1 MPYIVPT
8 YNTSQPLSDGN
19 KTLAEQIKCVAEAMY
34 ERYKN
39 AKRGTNATNS
49 GDYVQLWKDYWDAPD
64 PFHNNTKRD
73 AIFASFSGYQIEEGL
88 RLQTPTY
95 VSYCAV
101 TAWLVYYRASSCFGG
116 IKGQCLVKS
125 SRVGRSIGG
134 DTRNTLYSSQIRKS
148 KTPEIG
154 SFMLRESEVDPTKN
168 GHVGVVID
176 VNASAETFT
185 CFEGNGKLTRETN
198 ALFEIRTYT
207 FAEFNQFQNG
217 IFLHVQDCETVS
229 PTLVTNLPSWCC
241 PEEKPC
247 PDCPEGY
254 RRRDLTDLPPSPR
267 INFATEAEYLL
278 QKCCVK
284 KDVAPECP
292 TCPTGWE
299 KRTGAPGEPPDPTAG
314 KMRPPRE
321 DRDRDPND
329 PPPKVWAAGE
339 WEAWKQLNKCCYRHI
354 YNTTI
359 CPESLAITRITKD
372 CLNPTYVLRFP
383 EADEV
388 PHYSWFADD
397 TGNGQ
402 GMRQGFFSSVIKR
415 GDITGRHGRTNNTS
429 FMNFIQS
436 VPMVRIGEKS
446 HNCTAMAMIGTSELN
461 GIMSGSNM
469 PSWVGQA
476 DGETHSKRV
485 QSGLNLYPKQEDAI
499 WIVIPRT
506 GFIDGGGLGPGY
518 AERIAEFFNPSNTNS
533 RQWIGRLQ
541 YSLNQ
546 YPALKGIYDEIQ
558 NNIKEKRTNNPIQPI
573 KYSDKYRNLFNI
585 LQLFEQSL
593 NKDATSFFKNK
604 TIIFYFPG
612 EPADFV
618 DSITKVAGIV
628 SFATNLILPGS
639 SVLVGNIVSATTGV
653 LRAIQNG
660 FQIEDLFTIAGAIAQ
675 QLADKDIADGLGLDS
690 EVFQQAGKYIS
701 SSQNIYTAAKGRNAG
716 LAVIG
721 AIQQELKVHNTNIPE
736 VVGSVI
742 GDKAYSTIDAFARGA
757 YHDVNQFLNKTSKEA
772 QGILSNFAET
782 VTIDKIKQGL
792 SFGDTSVA
800 MLYNSILGNSDVSIS
815 QLGFIQDI
823 LSARPAGQAF
833 TTVPGIQNIVAGA
846 FKVDNIRQR
855 DFNSPE
861 ILRSMLGIATGRL
874 ALDSHFDQLLFDSMR
889 YKAEDFTK
897 RNLTF
902 QLPPVIDK
910 CKREAI
916 YDEIRVCIKPPCE
929 PPKKTVNG
937 FCITP
942 PPREQTPPPPTPPK
956 QKECFEFDG
965 VVKYNHP
972 DGYQCQMRMRE
983 WVNQAGGAY
992 PGQWRSDKYVYDIVL
1007 AIEKGEDNPDGRFKK
1022 QVVDYIQNDRPVYKD
1037 TYTPQRDWEMNCGD
1051 GWYDAFS
1058 GKYGQLQWKSCV
1070 ATPPTDDNI
1079 PPCIRK
1085 DSAGK
1090 WWFCPDEDFSF
1101 LNDGEVS
1108 HTLLQKAA
1116 AHLGKPDYS
1125 KPLND
1130 EFIDIYN
1137 TPSTMQPQ
1145 QSGYIT
1151 ELEGSTPQQQQY
1163 IDVPLSR
1170 PGVTTKVPI
1179 NTTNTNT
1186 ANTNTST
1193 VKNPCYPASQDG
1205 SGAWFALLNNKWV
1218 RIIDCKLDSQ
1228 VECCDK
1234 LEKQIEEL
1242 KKTIKESKDNSS
1254 TIVLDRLSN
1263 LQREFDS
1270 QKELLK
1276 VLVEKVSNVQDYS
1289 QKFENI
1295 EKRLEEI
1302 ANKPEPK
1309 CDLEPVITL
1318 IKNSKSSFNY
1328 DDSKI
1333 IQKLDEHSKAL
1344 EILIKRPNA
1353 ACPDCDTSELAKRI
1367 EEQRNAILQLSNRI
1381 NEFNN
1386 TALVQAIQNLVQQ
1399 FTSIQNSNTVQN
1411 TNLALKL
1418 NQTYDLIV
1426 RLLNKPDCCYD
1437 DSELQKKIDKILSE
1451 PPRIEKSK
1459 EGTYYDDSELK
1470 LFIRGEFEKYSE
1482 LLNQKTICPP
1492 IIQQQPPQQQPPC
1505 PGCPPPTVNC
1515 PDCPSPCRDYDDR
1528 LINKK
1533 LDETKELLIRLVE
1546 QPDNGAYDDS
1556 FVRSKLEQIY
1566 SRMEQNITE
1575 TRSSDAQL
1583 RQYITEQIQ
1592 RYSQQYNDTDL
1603 RSFIYSLVSRIQPG
1617 TYNDSS
1623 LRAFIEEKLQSVKF
1637 DETKLREFI
1646 SQKIAES
1653 KTQGYD
1659 DKSLRE
1665 YIYALISRIPPNT
1678 YDDSSL
1684 RAFIE
1689 QKLSQYNAEN
1699 QAYFNQVATF
1709 IIQKIGE
1716 IPQSERYDDTSL
1728 RQYIAAFFSKLPN
1741 TYDDRELKRLIQ
1753 VLIDRPSIDIT
1764 SIQSKLD
1771 ALLTKQWTV
1780 NTTTTGTGQVVNYD
1794 DSQLRALILQQMAL
1808 LQKLQTD
1815 CINNSK
1821 STELLTEFSSQKRKL
1836 EEIVS
1841 LIQNG
1846 VNETT
1851 LQNSINT
1858 IAERIKALETVMQSS
1873 STSLQLQSLR
1883 SDIASQR
1890 TLLST
1895 LQNLLSNVQSQLQS
1909 KTNYDD
1915 TQLRNLLNEIKQ
1927 SVTLQKNYDDTQL
1940 RNQVSTLENVVRSLT
1955 DQLKNQTTSS
1965 SIAYNDTQL
1974 RNQITQL
1981 QEAISRINTS
1991 AQSSQFNDTGI
2002 MNKLDAMTRELT
2014 SVITSRATYDDTQ
2027 IRNQLNS
2034 MNSVLQTILSRQ
2046 QQGSTT
2052 YNDTQLRNQVSA
2064 LDTLIR
2070 QVQTDLN
2077 NKNFSYNDTQ
2087 LRNQI
2092 TALDTAIKNIKVT
2105 GVAYN
2110 DTAIQSKMDTMTAMV
2125 KELQSR
2131 RSFDDS
2137 NIINRLNS
2145 LQSQILTELQRK
2157 FNYDDTSLRS
2167 EIAKLSQYVQGLKFE
2182 QSSGTSQYND
2192 TVLQSKIDEIQRN
2205 IRDLQSRRTEMYN
2218 DTFLREQLQLM
2229 RNDISTLLNKK
2240 AESYNDGE
2248 VKEMLKIQTQMIGE
2262 LLARKCTTYDDSQ
2275 LRGLIQQI
2283 LQKDQYDDSDLRA
2296 ELKKMQDDYGK
2307 MQKAFDDNFKALA
2320 AKMQP
2325 TIIDGGKQ
2333 TVNCGDCKEKF
2344 DELSRLYSSQQEG
2357 WLQRFTAL
2365 KEQLSRIENFTERT
2379 SGEKSETVSPPSL
2392 PPNDEVVPQKKRG
2405 KRTTGYITDDDDCPD
2420 CPKVIER
2427 HERIIYDFPKRNHRQ
2442 RKSPCR
2448 NC

>member
-1 MPYIVPT
+1 MAYIVSSH
-8 YNTSQPLSDGN
+8 NSQTFLSDNN

-34 ERYKN
+34 EKYKN
-39 AKRGTNATNS
+39 SIRGTNATNS
-49 GDYVQLWKDYWDAPD
+49 TDYVQLWKDYWATPD
-64 PFHNNTKRD
+64 PRYNNTKRD
-73 AIFASFSGYQIEEGL
+73 ALFASFSGYGIEEGAAKG
-88 RLQTPTY
+88 TY

-101 TAWLVYYRASSCFGG
+101 GAWLIYYRATTCFGG
-116 IKGQCLVKS
+116 IKVGSDCFAKS
-125 SRVGRSIGG
+125 SRTGTGLTQTKESSVFQLSKARQSRLPATAQIGC
-134 DTRNTLYSSQIRKS
+134 L
-148 KTPEIG
+148 
-154 SFMLRESEVDPTKN
+154 MLRESEESAAN
-168 GHVGVVID
+168 GHAGIVID
-176 VNASAETFT
+176 VTTNTITTIEFNGKQTR
-185 CFEGNGKLTRETN
+185 ENGKLMEKRDY
-198 ALFEIRTYT
+198 TY
-207 FAEFNQFQNG
+207 AELSAYKNLYFF
-217 IFLHVQDCETVS
+217 HVQECETVS
-229 PTLVTNLPSWCC
+229 TTLVTNLPAWCC

-247 PDCPEGY
+247 PDCPTGY
-254 RRRDLTDLPPSPR
+254 RRRDLTDPPPSSR
-267 INFATEAEYLL
+267 VMFSTDAEYEL

-284 KDVAPECP
+284 IQDTTPQCP

-299 KRTGAPGEPPDPTAG
+299 TRTGAPDEPPDPTAG
-314 KMRPPRE
+314 MMRPPRE
-321 DRDRDPND
+321 DNADGTKA
-329 PPPKVWAAGE
+329 KVWAAGE

-359 CPESLAITRITKD
+359 CPEALAITRITKD
-372 CLNPTYVLRFP
+372 CLKPTYVLRFP

-415 GDITGRHGRTNNTS
+415 DDITGRHGRTNNTS

-469 PSWVGQA
+469 PNWVGES
-476 DGETHSKRV
+476 DGENHSKRV

-506 GFIDGGGLGPGY
+506 GVQGGTGGGY
-518 AERIAEFFNPSNTNS
+518 AERLSEFFNPLNGESN
-533 RQWIGRLQ
+533 QWIEYLQ
-541 YSLNQ
+541 NSLDK

-558 NNIKEKRTNNPIQPI
+558 NNIKVRQQIS
-573 KYSDKYRNLFNI
+573 YSDKYRNLFNI
-585 LQLFEQSL
+585 LQLFEQAL

-612 EPADFV
+612 KPKSASDVF
-618 DSITKVAGIV
+618 SQIAGAV

-639 SVLVGNIVSATTGV
+639 SVLVGNLVAATTSV
-653 LRAIQNG
+653 LKAMEGN
-660 FQIEDLFTIAGAIAQ
+660 FQIGDLFTIAGAIAQ
-675 QLADKDIADGLGLDS
+675 QLADKDISDSLGLDS

-701 SSQNIYTAAKGRNAG
+701 SSQNIYTAATGRNSS
-716 LAVIG
+716 LAVIS
-721 AIQQELKVHNTNIPE
+721 AIQQELKVYGTDIPK
-736 VVGSVI
+736 VVGGVI
-742 GDKAYSTIDAFARGA
+742 GDSAYSTIDAFARGA

-792 SFGDTSVA
+792 TFGDTSVA
-800 MLYNSILGNSDVSIS
+800 MLYQSILGQPNLSIS
-815 QLGFIQDI
+815 KLGFIQDI

-846 FKVDNIRQR
+846 FKVDRIRQN

-972 DGYQCQMRMRE
+972 DGYQCQIRYRE
-983 WVNQAGGAY
+983 YNHANGGAV
-992 PGQWRSDKYVYDIVL
+992 PKEWRSDKYVYDIVL
-1007 AIEKGEDNPDGRFKK
+1007 AIERGDDEPSGGRLVDLPDVMPQGMIQMGNKGF
-1022 QVVDYIQNDRPVYKD
+1022 I
-1037 TYTPQRDWEMNCGD
+1037 PQRDWEINCGD
-1051 GWYDAFS
+1051 GWYGLFS
-1058 GKYGQLQWKSCV
+1058 GKYGQIMWKTCV
-1070 ATPPTDDNI
+1070 PTPPPTETDT
-1079 PPCIRK
+1079 PLCIRK
-1085 DSAGK
+1085 IDGK
-1090 WWFCPDEDFSF
+1090 WWFCPETQDFG
-1101 LNDGEVS
+1101 LNDGEQVS
-1108 HTLLQKAA
+1108 HALLQRAA
-1116 AHLGKPDYS
+1116 AHLGKPS
-1125 KPLND
+1125 ATPLSN
-1130 EFIDIYN
+1130 EFVDIYN
-1137 TPSTMQPQ
+1137 TPQSTPQ
-1145 QSGYIT
+1145 QTSGYIT
-1151 ELEGSTPQQQQY
+1151 ETGNTTQY
-1163 IDVPLSR
+1163 VDVPLSR
-1170 PGVTTKVPI
+1170 PGNSTQVPI
-1179 NTTNTNT
+1179 TTTNTNT
-1186 ANTNTST
+1186 NNQNTST

-1205 SGAWFALLNNKWV
+1205 SGAWFANINSKWV

-1242 KKTIKESKDNSS
+1242 KRTIERTKDNSNK
-1254 TIVLDRLSN
+1254 IVVDKLIA
-1263 LQREFDS
+1263 LQKEFDG

-1276 VLVEKVSNVQDYS
+1276 VLVEKVSNIQDYS

-1302 ANKPEPK
+1302 ANKPCPN
-1309 CDLEPVITL
+1309 CDLEPIITL
-1318 IKNSKSSFNY
+1318 IKNNKSSFSY

-1333 IQKLDEHSKAL
+1333 IQRLDEHSKAL

-1353 ACPDCDTSELAKRI
+1353 ACPDCDTSELAKKI
-1367 EEQRNAILQLSNRI
+1367 EEQRNAIVQLSNRI
-1381 NEFNN
+1381 NETNN
-1386 TALVQAIQNLVQQ
+1386 NSLLQAIQNLTQQ
-1399 FTSIQNSNTVQN
+1399 FTTYQNSNNSANYNQ
-1411 TNLALKL
+1411 ALKL

-1426 RLLNKPDCCYD
+1426 RLINKPDCCYD
-1437 DSELQKKIDKILSE
+1437 DSELKSKIDKLLLE
-1451 PPRIEKSK
+1451 PPKVEKTK

-1470 LFIRGEFEKYSE
+1470 LFIRKEFEKYSE

-1492 IIQQQPPQQQPPC
+1492 IIQQLPPSNNPPIEVPPC
-1505 PGCPPPTVNC
+1505 PNCPPPVVNC
-1515 PDCPSPCRDYDDR
+1515 PNCPSPCQNYDDR

-1546 QPDNGAYDDS
+1546 QPDSSAYDDT

-1566 SRMEQNITE
+1566 SKLQQNSSE
-1575 TRSSDAQL
+1575 TRTYDAQL
-1583 RQYITEQIQ
+1583 RQYITEQIKQ
-1592 RYSQQYNDTDL
+1592 YSQQYNDTDL
-1603 RSFIYSLVSRIQPG
+1603 RSFILNLVSRINPN
-1617 TYNDSS
+1617 YDDKD
-1623 LRAFIEEKLQSVKF
+1623 LRVWIEKQIQSVKF
-1637 DETKLREFI
+1637 DETQLRQFI
-1646 SQKIAES
+1646 AQKIAES
-1653 KTQGYD
+1653 KSQGFD
-1659 DKSLRE
+1659 DKPLRE
-1665 YIYALISRIPPNT
+1665 YIYTLISQIKT
-1678 YDDSSL
+1678 KDYDDKDL
-1684 RAFIE
+1684 RVWIE
-1689 QKLSQYNAEN
+1689 QKLEQYKSEN
-1699 QAYFNQVATF
+1699 QAYFTQVASF
-1709 IIQKIGE
+1709 IVQKIGE
-1716 IPQSERYDDTSL
+1716 IPQQERYNDTSL
-1728 RQYIAAFFSKLPN
+1728 RQYIASFFQQLPGI
-1741 TYDDRELKRLIQ
+1741 YDDRELKRMVQ

-1771 ALLTKQWTV
+1771 ALLAKQWTV
-1780 NTTTTGTGQVVNYD
+1780 NTTTTGTGQVVAYD

-1815 CINNSK
+1815 CINNK
-1821 STELLTEFSSQKRKL
+1821 SNIEITSEFSAQRRKL

-1846 VNETT
+1846 VTETS

-1858 IAERIKALETVMQSS
+1858 ISERIKALETVMQNS
-1873 STSLQLQSLR
+1873 STALQLQSLR
-1883 SDIASQR
+1883 SDINAQR

-1895 LQNLLSNVQSQLQS
+1895 MQSLLSNVQSQLQT

-1915 TQLRNLLNEIKQ
+1915 TQLKSLLNEIKQ
-1927 SVTLQKNYDDTQL
+1927 SVTFQKNYDDTQL
-1940 RNQVSTLENVVRSLT
+1940 RNQISTLENVIKSLT
-1955 DQLKNQTTSS
+1955 EQVKNQNNTSS
-1965 SIAYNDTQL
+1965 ATYNDTAL
-1974 RNQITQL
+1974 RQQITQL
-1981 QEAISRINTS
+1981 QEAVSRINTS

-2014 SVITSRATYDDTQ
+2014 SVITSRASYDDTQ
-2027 IRNQLNS
+2027 LRNQLNA
-2034 MNSVLQTILSRQ
+2034 MNSLLQTISSRQ
-2046 QQGSTT
+2046 QQTGSTT

-2077 NKNFSYNDTQ
+2077 NKNFSYNDTA

-2092 TALDTAIKNIKVT
+2092 TALDTAVKNIKVT

-2110 DTAIQSKMDTMTAMV
+2110 DTTIQSKMDTVTAMI

-2131 RSFDDS
+2131 RAFDDS
-2137 NIINRLNS
+2137 NIINRLDN
-2145 LQSQILTELQRK
+2145 LQTQILNELQKK
-2157 FNYDDTSLRS
+2157 FNYDDRTLRS
-2167 EIAKLSQYVQGLKFE
+2167 EIAKLSQYVQNLKLE
-2182 QSSGTSQYND
+2182 QSTGTSQYND

-2205 IRDLQSRRTEMYN
+2205 IKDLQSRRAEIYN
-2218 DTFLREQLQLM
+2218 DSFLREQIGLL

-2240 AESYNDGE
+2240 SENYNDSE
-2248 VKEMLKIQTQMIGE
+2248 LQKMIKVQTDMIGE
-2262 LLARKCTTYDDSQ
+2262 LLARKCSTYND
-2275 LRGLIQQI
+2275 
-2283 LQKDQYDDSDLRA
+2283 A
-2296 ELKKMQDDYGK
+2296 ELKSLIMQILGKEQYNGQDVQAEIQKMRNDYAQ
-2307 MQKAFDDNFKALA
+2307 MQKAFDANFKSLA
-2320 AKMQP
+2320 EKMQP
-2325 TIIDGGKQ
+2325 TIIQGEKQ

-2344 DELSRLYSSQQEG
+2344 EQLSQLYSSQQEG

-2365 KEQLSRIENFTERT
+2365 KEQMTRMENIFTERT
-2379 SGEKSETVSPPSL
+2379 SGEKSETVSPPSS
-2392 PPNDEVVPQKKRG
+2392 PPIENVEPRRG
-2405 KRTTGYITDDDDCPD
+2405 RQSGYFTDTDCPD

-2427 HERIIYDFPKRNHRQ
+2427 HERIIYDFPKRNYVK